1 MLFFLVGLAGE
12 DLIDNLNFGEPLSI
26 EIGDP
31 FSFETGDAA
40 FDADDALLTLVL
52 LLGFTMLC
60 FFSRKNIVL
69 WAQGAVPLL
78 KDHHTYHVI
87 QRFSSDRWKET
98 LAII

>member
-1 MLFFLVGLAGE
+1 
-12 DLIDNLNFGEPLSI
+12 LIDNLNFGEPLSI

-40 FDADDALLTLVL
+40 FDADDALPTLVL

-60 FFSRKNIVL
+60 FFSSLSIVL

-78 KDHHTYHVI
+78 KDHRTYHVI

-98 LAII
+98 LAILV